1 MSLIHNVTIIG
12 GRKANPA
19 LLRTRLEPMKLEDN
33 MCIAAK
39 LIAFGE
45 VANISGDECK
55 FTIQE
60 TITLNSVMNTK
71 KMLITLEI
79 PEGRYV
85 TREDVL
91 LEIKDVINNY
101 VEGRTNNIRTPLT
114 TPVST
119 CKVDRSSFG
128 QLSITPP
135 RNIEILVND
144 IENVCEC
151 KDPLWSVIK
160 AHKSDRK
167 VWLFTGAL
175 EERTGMAFVYMNIV
189 ENSYINGKKSRVL
202 TPFPIQSKGGYSYHE
217 FTNSTYV
224 PVEVKEFTEIEIE
237 LRDIQGKLLKIDNS
251 YDTIISLHIS
261 SINTQ

>member
-1 MSLIHNVTIIG
+1 MTLIHNVNIIG

-33 MCIAAK
+33 MGIAAK

-45 VANISGDECK
+45 VANISGDDCK

-60 TITLNSVMNTK
+60 IIGGSLTNPQTK
-71 KMLITLEI
+71 KKTITLEI

-85 TREDVL
+85 NREDVL
-91 LEIKDVINNY
+91 LEIKDTIDDY
-101 VEGRTNNIRTPLT
+101 LEGNENSIRSIL
-114 TPVST
+114 SESKSK
-119 CKVDRSSFG
+119 CLIDRSSLG
-128 QLSITPP
+128 QLSIIPP
-135 RNIEILVND
+135 KNINVFVNESED
-144 IENVCEC
+144 T
-151 KDPLWSVIK
+151 LWSVIK
-160 AHKSDRK
+160 AYKSDGK
-167 VWLFTGAL
+167 IWLFTGAL

-217 FTNSTYV
+217 FINSTYV
-224 PVEVKEFTEIEIE
+224 PIEVKEFTEIEIE
-237 LRDIQGKLLKIDNS
+237 LRDMQGKLLKIDNS

-261 SINTQ
+261 PIINT

>member
-1 MSLIHNVTIIG
+1 MSLIHTVTIIG

-33 MCIAAK
+33 MGIAAK

-45 VANISGDECK
+45 VANIAGGDCK

-60 TITLNSVMNTK
+60 EIIAGGFTSLHTK
-71 KMLITLEI
+71 KKSTTLEI

-85 TREDVL
+85 TREEVL
-91 LEIKDVINNY
+91 LEIKDTINNY
-101 VEGRTNNIRTPLT
+101 IEGNINTIRSALNAA
-114 TPVST
+114 VSKCT
-119 CKVDRSSFG
+119 IDRSSLG

-135 RNIEILVND
+135 RKYEILVND
-144 IENVCEC
+144 
-151 KDPLWSVIK
+151 KDTLWSVIK
-160 AHKSDRK
+160 AHKIDRK

-217 FTNSTYV
+217 FINSTYV
-224 PVEVKEFTEIEIE
+224 PVEVREFTEIEIE